1 MDEIKME
8 REIKEMLHQCAD
20 ELHAPDSMQ
29 ARVKFALN
37 NAPARKR
44 HLWSKRFVAVA
55 AVAAIAVTGA
65 FAAGGMG
72 GIFSEGWSDQ
82 RLDLSSTQ
90 AHLADAGV
98 VLTLPDKIGEYTF
111 SYGSDVDTTARN
123 DMGETEKVS

>member
-8 REIKEMLHQCAD
+8 REIKEMLHQCVD

-55 AVAAIAVTGA
+55 AVAAIAVPVRQAAWAA
-65 FAAGGMG
+65 FSVRAGLT
-72 GIFSEGWSDQ
+72 SGWIC
-82 RLDLSSTQ
+82 R
-90 AHLADAGV
+90 
-98 VLTLPDKIGEYTF
+98 
-111 SYGSDVDTTARN
+111 ARRRIWL
-123 DMGETEKVS
+123 MPV

>member
-44 HLWSKRFVAVA
+44 HRCCRCDR
-55 AVAAIAVTGA
+55 
-65 FAAGGMG
+65 
-72 GIFSEGWSDQ
+72 SDRRICGRRHGRHFQ
-82 RLDLSSTQ
+82 
-90 AHLADAGV
+90 
-98 VLTLPDKIGEYTF
+98 
-111 SYGSDVDTTARN
+111 
-123 DMGETEKVS
+123 

>member
-37 NAPARKR
+37 NAPVRKR

-72 GIFSEGWSDQ
+72 GISVRAGLTSGWIC
-82 RLDLSSTQ
+82 R
-90 AHLADAGV
+90 
-98 VLTLPDKIGEYTF
+98 
-111 SYGSDVDTTARN
+111 ARRRIWL
-123 DMGETEKVS
+123 MPV

>member
-55 AVAAIAVTGA
+55 R
-65 FAAGGMG
+65 
-72 GIFSEGWSDQ
+72 SRCHRSDRRICGRRHGRHFQ
-82 RLDLSSTQ
+82 
-90 AHLADAGV
+90 
-98 VLTLPDKIGEYTF
+98 
-111 SYGSDVDTTARN
+111 
-123 DMGETEKVS
+123 

>member
-44 HLWSKRFVAVA
+44 HLWSKRFVTVA

-65 FAAGGMG
+65 FAAGAA
-72 GIFSEGWSDQ
+72 FSVRAGLTSGWIC
-82 RLDLSSTQ
+82 R
-90 AHLADAGV
+90 
-98 VLTLPDKIGEYTF
+98 
-111 SYGSDVDTTARN
+111 ARRRIWL
-123 DMGETEKVS
+123 MPV

>member
-65 FAAGGMG
+65 FGGCCGALYRARHPAAPWCGRGRRHG
-72 GIFSEGWSDQ
+72 RHFQ
-82 RLDLSSTQ
+82 
-90 AHLADAGV
+90 
-98 VLTLPDKIGEYTF
+98 
-111 SYGSDVDTTARN
+111 
-123 DMGETEKVS
+123 

>member
-55 AVAAIAVTGA
+55 RCRCDCGDRRICGRRHGRH
-65 FAAGGMG
+65 F
-72 GIFSEGWSDQ
+72 Q
-82 RLDLSSTQ
+82 
-90 AHLADAGV
+90 
-98 VLTLPDKIGEYTF
+98 
-111 SYGSDVDTTARN
+111 
-123 DMGETEKVS
+123 

>member
-65 FAAGGMG
+65 FAAGAA
-72 GIFSEGWSDQ
+72 FSVRAGLASGWIC
-82 RLDLSSTQ
+82 R
-90 AHLADAGV
+90 
-98 VLTLPDKIGEYTF
+98 
-111 SYGSDVDTTARN
+111 ARRRIWL
-123 DMGETEKVS
+123 MPV